1 MYHQWYYLMVQVV
14 RRHYTILLVPVGILL
29 KCWLQDKNLICQ
41 KLQLMGKFKFT
52 WLLTNLVSTIF
63 SIWFKLI
70 FLNVPIIPSMVM
82 AEHTRKEIICVRITH
97 NACSINPGSD
107 YLQSDDI
114 LFLNDIVLLFALV
127 ARGIY
132 IGAELHIS
140 WYWLEQ

>member
-1 MYHQWYYLMVQVV
+1 MV
-14 RRHYTILLVPVGILL
+14 L
-29 KCWLQDKNLICQ
+29 
-41 KLQLMGKFKFT
+41 
-52 WLLTNLVSTIF
+52 
-63 SIWFKLI
+63 
-70 FLNVPIIPSMVM
+70 
-82 AEHTRKEIICVRITH
+82 AEHTCKEIICVGITH

-140 WYWLEQ
+140 WY